1 MSILPGGPRRLH
13 DSRLRPAP
21 RGRSPR
27 PRLLIG
33 PVVGLCFL
41 AGCGE
46 QKIDAKLDSI
56 AQKLFSPRRTPE
68 QYMILAVSA
77 EDADIRRDA
86 ITRIGRADHHKKEWA
101 IKGFMAIACL
111 ESDAQTRC
119 VAIRALARTGDPR
132 AAETV
137 LKILN
142 YRDYP
147 AEEVY
152 PPSDLVRWD
161 AAVALADLLAAG
173 QVPEAQMELART
185 TCIQRLRHDTDRH
198 ARMAAARGLAAFPD
212 AEVIATLIAA
222 LRDDDFA
229 VVHQCEESLV
239 RLTGVTHNTDV
250 AAWEA
255 WQEENAEQ
263 LFARAGTVPESR
275 RPPYSNAL
283 EKTAYETRDLVEW
296 LWPGPAK

>member
-1 MSILPGGPRRLH
+1 MSILPGGPRRPH
-13 DSRLRPAP
+13 DPLPRPALP
-21 RGRSPR
+21 ARSSR
-27 PRLLIG
+27 PWLLIG
-33 PVVGLCFL
+33 PVIGLCL
-41 AGCGE
+41 LTGCGE
-46 QKIDAKLDSI
+46 KKIDAKLDSI
-56 AQKLFSPRRTPE
+56 AQELFSPRRTPE
-68 QYMILAVSA
+68 QYMIVAVSA

-86 ITRIGRADHHKKEWA
+86 ITRIARADHHKKEWA

-142 YRDYP
+142 YRDHP

-152 PPSDLVRWD
+152 PPSELVRWD

-173 QVPEAQMELART
+173 QVPEEQMELART
-185 TCIQRLRHDTDRH
+185 TCIQRLRYDTDRH
-198 ARMAAARGLAAFPD
+198 ARIAAARGLGSFPD

-239 RLTGVTHNTDV
+239 RLTGVTHSTDV

-255 WQEENAEQ
+255 WQEGNAEQ
-263 LFARAGTVPESR
+263 LFAQAGTVPEQR
-275 RPPYSNAL
+275 RPPYSNSV
-283 EKTAYETRDLVEW
+283 EKMAYETRDVVEW